1 MGYTE
6 LTKDPLAAVRRI
18 YSHFKLELTPEVEAG
33 MRRHLE
39 ENKQDKHGKHKYSE
53 TPVTDEELRDV
64 FGDLLEYFKDTKEKL
79 L

>member
-6 LTKDPLAAVRRI
+6 LTKDPLAAVRKI
-18 YSHFKLELTPEVEAG
+18 YSHFKLELTPEVEAS

-39 ENKQDKHGKHKYSE
+39 ENKREKHGKHEYTK
-53 TPVTDEELRDV
+53 TPVTEEELFDV
-64 FGDLLEYFKDTKEKL
+64 FGDLLDYLKDTKEKL